1 MTLKPT
7 PSEATAPP
15 LGKRLKRAFFARS
28 VHEVAPDLIGVTLLV
43 DPTADEMTQRGIEAV
58 ISVPQA
64 TMSLAAA
71 GGEFTCDPY
80 GIAQIDRC

>member
-1 MTLKPT
+1 MSFPT
-7 PSEATAPP
+7 IRPNGTQFDLPDRHTAKTV
-15 LGKRLKRAFFARS
+15 LISKR
-28 VHEVAPDLIGVTLLV
+28 LLV